1 MHTKLQTK
9 LQKSGAQIC
18 TVQIVGAALSGALI
32 TFNSFIKI
40 HGVYYHNPVYADY
53 MEVSG
58 MRNEFTEIS
67 AFGGATTSING
78 ATVRTLYSDG
88 YVFLA
93 KPFIISSVLLTKP
106 TASPVVVSFYF
117 KYYGLVNS

>member
-18 TVQIVGAALSGALI
+18 TIQIVGAALSGSLV

-40 HGVYYHNPVYADY
+40 HGVFYHNPVYADY

-58 MRNEFTEIS
+58 MRNTFTKIS

-78 ATVRTLYSDG
+78 ATVRTLYSG

-93 KPFIISSVLLTKP
+93 KPLIVSSVLLTKP

-117 KYYGLVNS
+117 KYYGLINS